1 MYFRTFFLVG
11 KSFSLV
17 DKLNYLVGKLLSL
30 FGKLLSPVG
39 KLLSLVG
46 KLLSLVGKLL
56 SLVGKSFSL
65 AGKLYCN
72 DITLYCWVWCKIH
85 FFTEFDQNK
94 KSFPSPLYHLRKVFR
109 WLGNSSS
116 FSLTFSTSTT
126 FFFAMPSS
134 TPFARK
140 LSEEP
145 NSAFK
150 SAMKVLLCKNRY
162 RNHNQLNILDYFIY
176 YGERM
181 ARQSFLAKNVPSK
194 IHSGDFQQYEKLYF
208 VNLANLSLCTA
219 KRQKK

>member
-1 MYFRTFFLVG
+1 M
-11 KSFSLV
+11 
-17 DKLNYLVGKLLSL
+17 
-30 FGKLLSPVG
+30 
-39 KLLSLVG
+39 
-46 KLLSLVGKLL
+46 
-56 SLVGKSFSL
+56 
-65 AGKLYCN
+65 
-72 DITLYCWVWCKIH
+72 WCKIH

-181 ARQSFLAKNVPSK
+181 ARQSFLEENVPMYIRTLPATYK
-194 IHSGDFQQYEKLYF
+194 GDFSWDETNFFIWQNPTRIWLFDKF
-208 VNLANLSLCTA
+208 KCHS
-219 KRQKK
+219 